1 MAPVLT
7 SPMVPPPPPPPPHHV
22 HEEVEAPESC
32 SNVSTD
38 GDRAATTVAAAV
50 GQENGLPSAVVD

>member
-7 SPMVPPPPPPPPHHV
+7 SPMVPPPPHHV

-38 GDRAATTVAAAV
+38 GDRAATTAPAAV
-50 GQENGLPSAVVD
+50 GQEHGLPSAVVD